1 MQFVESRAGGCGVD
15 GNEARRSDGRSL
27 LMAGPGGNDDY
38 GIAAEV
44 ERTRCALHATL
55 SDGMEVAADDQRDTA
70 GHRGDRRHEPVML
83 LEPVTGQITNGRD
96 QAIMKS

>member
-1 MQFVESRAGGCGVD
+1 MGKAAVTTPPCHQAAGTLAHQPSR
-15 GNEARRSDGRSL
+15 
-27 LMAGPGGNDDY
+27 
-38 GIAAEV
+38 IAAEV

-55 SDGMEVAADDQRDTA
+55 SDGREVAADDQRDTA